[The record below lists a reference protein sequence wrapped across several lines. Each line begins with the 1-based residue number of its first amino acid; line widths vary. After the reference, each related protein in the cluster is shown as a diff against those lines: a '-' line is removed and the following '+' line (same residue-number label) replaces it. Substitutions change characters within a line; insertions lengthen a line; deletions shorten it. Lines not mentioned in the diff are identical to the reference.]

1 MSEPEFRSFLR
12 SVIRV
17 LEDLKLTYAIGG
29 SVASSAYGEARSTH
43 DVDISVVLPVD
54 QVLPFTE
61 AFQALGYYVF
71 LDAVLDA
78 IIGRQMFNIIDARS
92 GYKADI
98 FPVDPDTPTFQEGQV
113 LQRRR
118 RGIYDVFSGAEAV
131 LFSPEDVIIYKL
143 KYYLEGRMTKHLRD
157 IGAMLAAQGDAL
169 DYVYTAEWAERIGA
183 GEVWATILAAY
194 RRSQQATEDRLDA

>member
-1 MSEPEFRSFLR
+1 MSIS
-12 SVIRV
+12 
-17 LEDLKLTYAIGG
+17 
-29 SVASSAYGEARSTH
+29 ASCYP
-43 DVDISVVLPVD
+43 LD

-71 LDAVLDA
+71 LDAAPDA

-98 FPVDPDTPTFQEGQV
+98 FPVDPDTPTFQEGQA

-118 RGIYDVFSGAEAV
+118 PGIYDVSSGAEAV
-131 LFSPEDVIIYKL
+131 LFSPEDVIVYKL

-157 IGAMLAAQGDAL
+157 IGAMLAALGDAL
-169 DYVYTAEWAERIGA
+169 EYAYIAEWANRIGA
-183 GEVWATILAAY
+183 GEIWTEILAEY
-194 RRSQQATEDRLDA
+194 HRTQKGPEESG

>member
-12 SVIRV
+12 SVIKV

-98 FPVDPDTPTFQEGQV
+98 FPVDPDTPTFQESQV
-113 LQRRR
+113 LQRCRP
-118 RGIYDVFSGAEAV
+118 GIYDASSGAEAV
-131 LFSPEDVIIYKL
+131 LFSPEDVIVYKL

-157 IGAMLAAQGDAL
+157 IGAMLTAQGDAL
-169 DYVYTAEWAERIGA
+169 DYAYIGEWAERIDA
-183 GEVWATILAAY
+183 AEVWTTILAEY
-194 RRSQQATEDRLDA
+194 RRTQRASEVRLAA